1 MSRSTS
7 KGNQRQQRTE
17 NVEGAWLLKA
27 FAAVVAAAI
36 VCTYLTLCFLFYRG
50 QWQVVL
56 HPNRTSA
63 TGPAPEG
70 LIHFAPGDTGQP
82 QLTGTWH
89 AAPAGSRYGGLTILF
104 LHGGDAKATD
114 DATATQ
120 TALQQMGLN
129 VFAFDYRG
137 YGWSENIHPSEQR
150 MVEDCEAAWSYLTGT
165 RGVRSTTIVPYGVG
179 VGASLAAGLA
189 AAHPEIPAVILDSP
203 YTDLTEVIRRDSRFR
218 LLPFGFLFHE
228 DFPLGEPLSRL
239 QRPKLLFVRSTEPAA
254 FRGAA
259 DPKMTV
265 SLKNDSVPAFDQS
278 VTRFLDQYVPVSS
291 PAPSDTKLR

>member
-1 MSRSTS
+1 MSHSAS

-36 VCTYLTLCFLFYRG
+36 VCTYLTLCFLFYRS

-56 HPNRTSA
+56 HPNRSSA
-63 TGPAPEG
+63 TGPAPDG

-82 QLTGTWH
+82 QLMGTWH
-89 AAPAGSRYGGLTILF
+89 AAPAGSRYDGLTILF
-104 LHGGDAKATD
+104 LRGGNGTGTGDA
-114 DATATQ
+114 ATQ

-129 VFAFDYRG
+129 VFVFDYRG

-150 MVEDCEAAWSYLTGT
+150 MIEDSEAAWNYLTGT

-179 VGASLAAGLA
+179 VGASLATGLA
-189 AAHPEIPAVILDSP
+189 AAHPEIPGVILDSP
-203 YTDLTEVIRRDSRFR
+203 YADLTEIIRRDPRFK
-218 LLPFGFLFHE
+218 LLPVGLIFHE
-228 DFPLGEPLSRL
+228 DFPLAKPLSQL
-239 QRPKLLFVRSTEPAA
+239 QRPKLLFVRGTEPAA

-265 SLKNDSVPAFDQS
+265 SLKNDSIPAFDQS
-278 VTRFLDQYVPVSS
+278 VTRFLDQYVPVPS
-291 PAPSDTKLR
+291 PAPSGTKLR